1 MFDSLATL
9 PGMDQA
15 LHRLT
20 EAMPLSTSACQ
31 EFIVYIAQ
39 FHIIP
44 LYQTHPPQPRDPPLA
59 KWYTFAR
66 SLASLIHHRLT
77 NNHGILYD

>member
-9 PGMDQA
+9 PGMNQA
-15 LHRLT
+15 LHHLT

-31 EFIVYIAQ
+31 EFIYTAQ
-39 FHIIP
+39 FHIMP
-44 LYQTHPPQPRDPPLA
+44 LYQTHPLRPRDPLLA
-59 KWYTFAR
+59 KRYTFAR
-66 SLASLIHHRLT
+66 SLVSLIHHRLT